1 VRSKAPAPSSAG
13 EPGTVVEVD
22 SFRAGNELTSRRT
35 SPLADYS
42 PRYVRTVIALLVAAV
57 ALEFLHRQLLAIA
70 VEPIRRELGLSDGQM
85 GWLVTAFA
93 LAYSAAILVLGR
105 IADRTDRRNLYALG
119 IVVWSVGTA
128 LGGAALGFASFV
140 ATRVVVGIGQ
150 AAAGATN
157 APLVADYVPPARRA
171 TTMGLVAMGATVGV
185 FFGLFLGAW
194 GIGAVGWR
202 TTFAVLGGLGL
213 LFAAFFRSQVHEP
226 PRGWAEGRAGE
237 AGELPRLADAIATIA
252 RLRTFRHMAAGA
264 ILASMAIFAGAQ
276 WGPAFFERVHG
287 LTNMQAGLA
296 AGGIGLIA
304 TLGAVAGGLLTD
316 RLWARDARGALLLP
330 AACCALACPATLAAY
345 SSPTLAPAIA
355 LLALGM
361 VAALVHAP
369 AVGAVTQALAPLRVR
384 GQLSAVLNSLLTLFG
399 LGLGPLLAGLVSDA
413 TGGGPG
419 SGKGLET
426 GLAWSTALYAW
437 SAVHFA
443 LAARTLPSE
452 LRSTSP

>member
-1 VRSKAPAPSSAG
+1 M
-13 EPGTVVEVD
+13 EETH
-22 SFRAGNELTSRRT
+22 
-35 SPLADYS
+35 YS
-42 PRYVRTVIALLVAAV
+42 PRYVRAVVALLVAAV

-70 VEPIRRELGLSDGQM
+70 VEPIRRELALSDGQM

-93 LAYSAAILVLGR
+93 LAYSAAVLVLGR
-105 IADRTDRRNLYALG
+105 IADRADRRSLYALG

-128 LGGAALGFASFV
+128 LGGAVAGFASFI
-140 ATRVVVGIGQ
+140 ATRVVVGVGQ

-157 APLVADYVPPARRA
+157 APLVADFVPPARRA
-171 TTMGLVAMGATVGV
+171 TTMGLVAMGATIGV
-185 FFGLFLGAW
+185 FLGLFLGAW
-194 GIGAVGWR
+194 GIGTVGWR
-202 TTFAVLGGLGL
+202 WTFAGIGALGL
-213 LFAAFFRSQVHEP
+213 LFAAYFRAQVKEP
-226 PRGWAEGRAGE
+226 PRGWSEGRAGE
-237 AGELPRLADAIATIA
+237 AGELPSLADAVATIA

-287 LTNMQAGLA
+287 LSNMQAALA
-296 AGGIGLIA
+296 AGGIGLLA

-330 AACCALACPATLAAY
+330 AGCCAIACPVSLAAY
-345 SSPTLAPAIA
+345 SASSLGPAVA
-355 LLALGM
+355 LLAVAM
-361 VAALVHAP
+361 IAALVHAP

-413 TGGGPG
+413 TGGAG
-419 SGKGLET
+419 SGEGLET

-437 SAVHFA
+437 SALHFA
-443 LAARTLPSE
+443 LAARTLPAE
-452 LRSTSP
+452 LRN